1 MATQARNAAERVEGL
16 TESEVAALTLRCGR
30 ERVTVGDLF
39 DVSGEGVQHVAFA
52 GDLRRVDGIGSGM
65 SRGRVIVRGRYAPIV
80 GRVSMDITAIDV
92 TDVSGVEVG
101 DEVVLIG
108 SSGELSITAAEQYFS
123 RESLIARS
131 PLSYGISPVNS

>member
-1 MATQARNAAERVEGL
+1 LYGYYLPFASPVRQQPDVKPVLTWKSRIISVRSLSAGQRIGYNGTWAAGRQSKVAILPVGYADGL
-16 TESEVAALTLRCGR
+16 NRMLS
-30 ERVTVGDLF
+30 
-39 DVSGEGVQHVAFA
+39 
-52 GDLRRVDGIGSGM
+52 

-108 SSGELSITAAEQYFS
+108 SSGELSITAAEHAALAGTIPY
-123 RESLIARS
+123 E
-131 PLSYGISPVNS
+131 